1 MTAKFEER
9 RTELYI
15 GDLLWMV
22 ANHYYELNTPTP
34 TEYEL
39 KLKNRDNRSAEQIKS
54 DILRQLRG

>member
-15 GDLLWMV
+15 GDLLWMI
-22 ANHYYELNTPTP
+22 ANHYYELKAPTP

-39 KLKNRDNRSAEQIKS
+39 KLAKKDNRNAEKIKS
-54 DILRQLRG
+54 DLLRRLKG